1 MTKEFDT
8 LVLIGRFQPVHNG
21 HIAILQK
28 AITLAK
34 EVIVIVGSADQPRTY
49 KNPWIAQERMGMLQ
63 YALNSMQV
71 GTTRVHIESNT
82 DSLYNDTAW
91 AARIQGIV
99 SKYRCLGGR
108 IGLIGHRK
116 DDTTYY
122 LDLFPQWELVEV
134 PLVEPLDAT
143 SVRDLYFRK
152 NANLKFLK
160 NVVPQ
165 TTFDALA
172 GWQGPAKESIIAE
185 REFEEKYKQQFAGL
199 AYPPIFVTVDA
210 VVTCSGHILMVKR
223 RDLPGKGL
231 WALPGGFVN
240 ANTDPS
246 VKSAMLRE
254 LREET
259 CIKVPAPVL
268 SGSIVKSQVF
278 DAISRS
284 SRGRT
289 ITHCFHIALPAGELP
304 KVKGMDDAE
313 KAKWVPIG
321 ELQRSKCFEDHYE
334 IIQTMIGA

>member
-21 HIAILQK
+21 HIALLQK
-28 AITLAK
+28 AIYLAK
-34 EVIVIVGSADQPRTY
+34 EVIIIVGSADQPRTY
-49 KNPWIAQERMGMLQ
+49 KNPWNAQERMGMLQ
-63 YALNSMQV
+63 YALNGMSV

-99 SKYRCLGGR
+99 SKYRCLGGK

-143 SVRDLYFRK
+143 AVRDIYFRK
-152 NANLKFLK
+152 NANLKFLQH
-160 NVVPQ
+160 VVPQ
-165 TTFDALA
+165 STMSMLEGWTGPDKDA
-172 GWQGPAKESIIAE
+172 IIAE
-185 REFEEKYKQQFAGL
+185 RAFEEEYKQQFASL
-199 AYPPIFVTVDA
+199 KYPPIFVTVDA
-210 VVTCSGHILMVKR
+210 VVTCSGHVLMVKR

-231 WALPGGFVN
+231 WAMPGGFVN
-240 ANTDPS
+240 AYTDSS
-246 VKSAMLRE
+246 VKTAMLRE

-259 CIKVPAPVL
+259 ALKVPAPVL
-268 SGSIVKSQVF
+268 AGSIVKSEVF
-278 DAISRS
+278 DAVGRS

-289 ITHCFHIALPAGELP
+289 ITHCFYIVLPAGELP

-313 KAKWVPIG
+313 KAKWVPVG
-321 ELQRSKCFEDHYE
+321 ELQREKCFEDHYE